1 VDHPLAGKKAV
12 VCGST
17 QGIGRACAIEI
28 ARLGATV
35 SLMARNE
42 QGLTAVMN
50 ELPTDIG
57 QGHGTL
63 VADFADPDTVREKI
77 ERHVADIGTVHILVN
92 NTGGPP
98 AGAIFEADADA
109 FRDAF
114 AMHVLCNQALV
125 QAVVPGMKDAGFG
138 RIINIISSSVRTPI
152 KGLGVSNTIRA
163 AVANWAKTL
172 AGELAPFGITVNNIL
187 PGYIETARLRS
198 LVATKATEARVSEG
212 EIERLMLAAIPA
224 GRLGRPEEVAAVVG
238 FLASPAASYVSGVD
252 LQVDGARLSTQ

>member
-1 VDHPLAGKKAV
+1 MNDSFSGKQAV

-17 QGIGRACAIEI
+17 QGIGKACAIEI

-35 SLMARNE
+35 TLMARSE
-42 QGLTAVMN
+42 RALATVVR
-50 ELPTDIG
+50 ELPTETG
-57 QGHGTL
+57 QSHGYL
-63 VADFADPDTVREKI
+63 VADFTDPDTVRAKI
-77 ERHVADIGTVHILVN
+77 ERHVADAGTIHVLVN

-109 FRDAF
+109 FRNAL
-114 AMHVLCNQALV
+114 AMHVLCNQALA

-138 RIINIISSSVRTPI
+138 RIINVISSSVKTPI

-187 PGYIETARLRS
+187 PGYIDTARLRS
-198 LVATKATEARVSEG
+198 LVATKAEAVGVSEE
-212 EIERLMLAAIPA
+212 EIERSILAAIPA
-224 GRLGRPEEVAAVVG
+224 GRLGRPEEIAAVVG

-252 LQVDGARLSTQ
+252 LRVDGARLSNQ